1 MKKSI
6 LALMCLTFAGLVK
19 GQEYHHGIGIQA
31 NIGLF
36 AAQVNPL
43 DVLEKEPV
51 LVPGIFYKATLAF
64 EINRDMNFAVSAYP
78 FVGMSGSLNT
88 QSGASEGTSLGAEFP
103 LLAELYFGDLEE
115 NCFFVGV
122 GFSASVMASTYGSGS
137 TVGPQF
143 DLGGQFEFKD
153 QVIGLR
159 AAFTLGLN
167 TPEFASTYTKYNNN
181 QVSVGLYYLFN

>member
-1 MKKSI
+1 MKKII
-6 LALMCLTFAGLVK
+6 LALLCLTFTGLIK
-19 GQEYHHGIGIQA
+19 AQDYYHALGIQA

-43 DVLEKEPV
+43 DDLEKEPV
-51 LVPGIFYKATLAF
+51 IVPGLFYKATLAF

-78 FVGMSGSLNT
+78 FIGMSGSINS
-88 QSGASEGTSLGAEFP
+88 QSGASEGTSIGAEFP
-103 LLAELYFGDLEE
+103 LLAELYFGDIEQ

-143 DLGGQFEFKD
+143 DLGGQFEIKEKI
-153 QVIGLR
+153 IGLR

-167 TPEFASTYTKYNNN
+167 TPGFASTYTKYKNN
-181 QVSVGLYYLFN
+181 QVSVGLYYLFG